1 VRKVPLTK
9 SPVETLILILYA
21 LPLLF
26 VACFSLIQLSLI
38 GSYLR
43 ARRQPVPPAT
53 PWSEST
59 RPFVTI
65 QLPVY
70 NERYVIERL
79 LRCVAQIRY
88 PAERLEIQV
97 LDDSTD
103 DTTALI
109 ANTLREIDPG
119 GTRFRHVR
127 RGTRQGFKAG
137 ALAEGLQQAR
147 GEFIAVFDAD
157 FLPHPD
163 FLEQTVP
170 HFTSERTG
178 MVQTRW
184 EHLNR
189 HYSLLTETQAFGLD
203 VHFSVEQRGRN
214 AAGHF
219 INFNG
224 TGGVWRTACVVDAG
238 GWQPD
243 TLTEDLDLSY
253 RAQLRGW
260 QFVYAEHI
268 SAPAELPVEMNA
280 LKSQQFRWMKGAAE
294 CARKHLFRVIS
305 TPNLRLST
313 KIHAIF
319 HLLNSATFV
328 SALVLALVSVPLLV
342 LHRQS
347 AEVHRFFVGTAA
359 FQLCSVILGTF
370 YWIAF
375 RSANREARFGAFL
388 LRFPL
393 FLSVSMGLSLHN
405 AVAVLE
411 GYFGVKTPFVRT
423 PKFNILAPTD
433 GGWQTNRYLTHR
445 IPALTWAELLL
456 FGYFAGAVGLGLW
469 WGDYSLLPF
478 HLLLLTGYGLVAG
491 YSLVHALRR

>member
-1 VRKVPLTK
+1 M
-9 SPVETLILILYA
+9 ETLILILYG

-43 ARRQPVPPAT
+43 SKRAPVGNVPEWT
-53 PWSEST
+53 PEQY
-59 RPFVTI
+59 PFVTI
-65 QLPVY
+65 QLPIY
-70 NERYVIERL
+70 NERYVVERL
-79 LRCVAQIRY
+79 LRQVAEIRY
-88 PAERLEIQV
+88 PTDRLEIQV

-103 DTTALI
+103 ETVDLVAG
-109 ANTLREIDPG
+109 TLRELDPT

-127 RGTRQGFKAG
+127 RSTRTGFKAG
-137 ALAEGLQQAR
+137 ALAEGLRQAC

-157 FLPHPD
+157 FLPNPD
-163 FLEQTVP
+163 FLEQTLSR
-170 HFTSERTG
+170 FTDERVG

-189 HYSLLTETQAFGLD
+189 DYSLLTKTQAFGLD

-224 TGGVWRTACVVDAG
+224 TAGIWRKACIEDAG

-260 QFVYAEHI
+260 RFVYAEGVG
-268 SAPAELPVEMNA
+268 SPAELPVEMNA

-294 CARKHLFRVIS
+294 CARKHLVNVLR
-305 TPNLRLST
+305 TRKLRLST
-313 KIHAIF
+313 KIHAVF

-328 SALVLALVSVPLLV
+328 SALVLALVSVPMLILQ
-342 LHRQS
+342 RS
-347 AEVHRFFVGTAA
+347 SPEVHRFFVGTAV
-359 FQLCSVILGTF
+359 FQLCSVILGIF
-370 YWIAF
+370 YWTSF
-375 RSANREARFGAFL
+375 RYSLRQARFGEFL

-393 FLSVSMGLSLHN
+393 FVSVMMGLSLHN

-411 GYFGVKTPFVRT
+411 GYLGIKTPFVRT
-423 PKFNILAPTD
+423 PKFNIVAVTD
-433 GGWQTNRYLTHR
+433 RRWRANAYLTHR
-445 IPALTWAELLL
+445 ISWLTIGELILV
-456 FGYFAGAVGLGLW
+456 GYFGAAVGLGLW

-491 YSLVHALRR
+491 YSIAHALRR

>member
-1 VRKVPLTK
+1 M
-9 SPVETLILILYA
+9 ETLILILYG

-38 GSYLR
+38 LSYLR
-43 ARRQPVPPAT
+43 SKKTPAEVT
-53 PWSEST
+53 TAWPTGEY
-59 RPFVTI
+59 PLVTI

-70 NERYVIERL
+70 NERYVVERL
-79 LRCVAQIRY
+79 LRRVAEIRY
-88 PAERLEIQV
+88 PADRLEIQV

-109 ANTLREIDPG
+109 AGTLRQLDPTG
-119 GTRFRHVR
+119 NRFRHVR
-127 RGTRQGFKAG
+127 RGTRTGFKAG
-137 ALAEGLQQAR
+137 ALADGLRQAR

-157 FLPHPD
+157 FLPNPD
-163 FLEQTVP
+163 FLEQTLSR
-170 HFTSERTG
+170 FTDDRIG

-189 HYSLLTETQAFGLD
+189 GYSLLTETQAFGLD

-224 TGGVWRTACVVDAG
+224 TAGVWRKSCIEDAG

-260 QFVYAEHI
+260 RFVYAEGVG
-268 SAPAELPVEMNA
+268 SPAELPVEMNA

-294 CARKHLFRVIS
+294 CARKHLTSVLKA
-305 TPNLRLST
+305 PKLRLST
-313 KIHAIF
+313 KIHAVF
-319 HLLNSATFV
+319 HLLNSATFI

-342 LHRQS
+342 LHRS
-347 AEVHRFFVGTAA
+347 SPEIHRFFVGTAA
-359 FQLCSVILGTF
+359 FQICSVILGAF
-370 YWIAF
+370 YWTSF
-375 RSANREARFGAFL
+375 RHSARQASVGGFL

-393 FLSVSMGLSLHN
+393 FVSVMMGLSLHN

-411 GYFGVKTPFVRT
+411 GYLGIKTPFVRT
-423 PKFNILAPTD
+423 PKFGVVAVTD
-433 GGWQTNRYLTHR
+433 TRWRTNQYLTHR
-445 IPALTWAELLL
+445 ISWLTWGEVLLV
-456 FGYFAGAVGLGLW
+456 GYFAGAVGLGIW

-491 YSLVHALRR
+491 YSIAHALRR

>member
-1 VRKVPLTK
+1 
-9 SPVETLILILYA
+9 VETLVLILYG

-38 GSYLR
+38 VSYLR
-43 ARRQPVPPAT
+43 AKRQEVPAPACD
-53 PWSEST
+53 WSGGY
-59 RPFVTI
+59 PFVTI

-79 LRCVAQIRY
+79 LRSVAAIRY
-88 PAERLEIQV
+88 PVDRLEIQA

-103 DTTALI
+103 ETTVLI
-109 ANTLREIDPG
+109 NDVLRQLDPARA
-119 GTRFRHVR
+119 RFRHIR
-127 RGTRQGFKAG
+127 RGTREGFKAG
-137 ALAEGLQQAR
+137 ALAEGLRQAR
-147 GEFIAVFDAD
+147 GEFIVVFDAD
-157 FLPHPD
+157 FLPRPD
-163 FLEQTVP
+163 FLEQTLPRFSDDQV
-170 HFTSERTG
+170 G

-189 HYSLLTETQAFGLD
+189 GYSLLTETQAFGLD

-224 TGGVWRTACVVDAG
+224 TGGVWRKRCIEDAG

-260 QFVYAEHI
+260 RFVYAEGI
-268 SAPAELPVEMNA
+268 GAPAELPVEMNA

-294 CARKHLFRVIS
+294 CARKHLLGVLKA
-305 TPNLRLST
+305 PALRLST
-313 KIHAIF
+313 KIHAVF

-342 LHRQS
+342 LHRTS
-347 AEVHRFFVGTAA
+347 PGLHRFFVGTAA
-359 FQLCSVILGTF
+359 FQICSVILGLF
-370 YWIAF
+370 YWTSF
-375 RSANREARFGAFL
+375 RHSARQASLGPFL

-411 GYFGVKTPFVRT
+411 GYLGVKTPFVRT
-423 PKFNILAPTD
+423 PKFNIVTTQDAR
-433 GGWQTNRYLTHR
+433 WQSNQYLSHQ
-445 IPALTWAELLL
+445 ISWLTWGELLL
-456 FGYFAGAVGLGLW
+456 VGYFAGAVGLGLW

-491 YSLVHALRR
+491 YSIVHALRR